1 MKQSDREYLEWLEK
15 KDREY
20 FGVGFGFSDRRD
32 RIFNLNN
39 PETVSIWERLLELE
53 LGKISKD

>member
-53 LGKISKD
+53 LGKIS